1 MTSQQFETL
10 KRWIAT
16 RIAIAIEVAPRIYD
30 KDFVEAKE
38 RELAAADDA
47 AQSVLV
53 SPQVGEL

>member
-16 RIAIAIEVAPRIYD
+16 RTAIAIEVSTRVYD

-53 SPQVGEL
+53 VPQVNEL